1 MQGQA
6 GLELMPPRERP
17 IPYVI
22 KGWGAHRHLALGTQ
36 CLYSFVIHLG
46 RKAGRNRLQ
55 AVGVAVPGTRQA
67 PAPLRPCS
75 IHGVG
80 CQAEGP
86 EGHRQVHQGGL
97 GQERWWGPQVSGA
110 GSWPT
115 PTPSP
120 LRSKRVREGDLQP
133 EARCGGRTS
142 WSKVLRQPGKR
153 VSGGEGSDPCT
164 LPRLGTGKHWIQKPL
179 SDS

>member
-6 GLELMPPRERP
+6 GLELMPPLERP
-17 IPYVI
+17 IPFVI
-22 KGWGAHRHLALGTQ
+22 KEWGAHRHLALGTQ
-36 CLYSFVIHLG
+36 CLYSFLLST
-46 RKAGRNRLQ
+46 GRNRLQ
-55 AVGVAVPGTRQA
+55 AVGMAVPGTRQA

-120 LRSKRVREGDLQP
+120 LRSKKVREGDLQP
-133 EARCGGRTS
+133 EARCGGSYFVVKGAETAWEKS
-142 WSKVLRQPGKR
+142 FWG
-153 VSGGEGSDPCT
+153 
-164 LPRLGTGKHWIQKPL
+164 
-179 SDS
+179 

>member
-6 GLELMPPRERP
+6 GLELMPPPERP

-36 CLYSFVIHLG
+36 RLYSFLLSTW
-46 RKAGRNRLQ
+46 AGRQ
-55 AVGVAVPGTRQA
+55 GETGC
-67 PAPLRPCS
+67 RPWAWLFQGPD
-75 IHGVG
+75 IHGAG
-80 CQAEGP
+80 CHAEGP

-97 GQERWWGPQVSGA
+97 GQERWWGPQMSGA

-120 LRSKRVREGDLQP
+120 LRSKRVREG
-133 EARCGGRTS
+133 
-142 WSKVLRQPGKR
+142 
-153 VSGGEGSDPCT
+153 
-164 LPRLGTGKHWIQKPL
+164 
-179 SDS
+179 